1 MFGSSTFIFQSVKE
15 GMSVCQCI
23 VYIGGFV
30 GSQRQ
35 KLVESQNRFTTDIFL
50 FKNPCMIFE
59 VSTGSYTPADVC
71 QRVRSPM
78 NSSLPRRASSSLTVM
93 ISIFCPLRYILCNV
107 A

>member
-35 KLVESQNRFTTDIFL
+35 KLVESQNRFPTDIFL

-59 VSTGSYTPADVC
+59 VSTGSYTPLMC
-71 QRVRSPM
+71 
-78 NSSLPRRASSSLTVM
+78 ASV
-93 ISIFCPLRYILCNV
+93 
-107 A
+107 

>member
-59 VSTGSYTPADVC
+59 VSTGSYTPLSF
-71 QRVRSPM
+71 SPGTPM
-78 NSSLPRRASSSLTVM
+78 GVLFQAPMAM
-93 ISIFCPLRYILCNV
+93 
-107 A
+107 

>member
-71 QRVRSPM
+71 QRVRS
-78 NSSLPRRASSSLTVM
+78 SDELKFAASGKFFFDCYDIYFLS
-93 ISIFCPLRYILCNV
+93 V
-107 A
+107 AIHTL

>member
-59 VSTGSYTPADVC
+59 VSTGSYTPADV
-71 QRVRSPM
+71 RS
-78 NSSLPRRASSSLTVM
+78 SDEFKFAASGKFFFDCYDIYFLS
-93 ISIFCPLRYILCNV
+93 V
-107 A
+107 AIHTL

>member
-1 MFGSSTFIFQSVKE
+1 MFCFYSTSITPKKV

-59 VSTGSYTPADVC
+59 VSTGSYTPLMC
-71 QRVRSPM
+71 
-78 NSSLPRRASSSLTVM
+78 ASV
-93 ISIFCPLRYILCNV
+93 
-107 A
+107 

>member
-71 QRVRSPM
+71 QRVRSSDE
-78 NSSLPRRASSSLTVM
+78 SSLPRRVSSSLTVM

>member
-71 QRVRSPM
+71 QRVRS
-78 NSSLPRRASSSLTVM
+78 SDEFKFAASGKFLFDCYDIYFLS
-93 ISIFCPLRYILCNV
+93 V
-107 A
+107 AIHTL